1 MTNQRAY
8 VPAAGHDR
16 WLKFYDP
23 LTKLLG
29 ARTALGALI
38 EQADLRP
45 GQRVLEIGCGT
56 GNLTVMLKQRQPQAD
71 VVALDPDPNALARA
85 RRKAELAGADIHW
98 VQGFADA
105 IPYPDASF
113 DRVMSSFMLHHLPRD
128 EKRAALVDVLRVL
141 KAGGSFH
148 VVDFAAPDDRQR
160 GVLARLLHGAGHLH
174 DNAPGRIIA
183 MLEDVG
189 FGAAGCVGTRRT
201 LFGPIDFH
209 RATRAAND

>member
-1 MTNQRAY
+1 MTNPRAY

-29 ARTALGALI
+29 ARAALGALI
-38 EQADLRP
+38 EQADLRS

-56 GNLTVMLKQRQPQAD
+56 GNLTVLLKQQQPQAD
-71 VVALDPDPNALARA
+71 VVALDPDPNALERA
-85 RRKAELAGADIHW
+85 RRKAERADVDIHW

-113 DRVMSSFMLHHLPRD
+113 DRVMSSFMLHHLPHD
-128 EKRAALVDVLRVL
+128 VKRAALLDVLRVL

-148 VVDFAAPDDRQR
+148 VVDFAAPDEAHR

-183 MLEDVG
+183 MLDDAG
-189 FGAAGCVGTRRT
+189 FVAAATVGTRRT

-209 RATRAAND
+209 RASRADGG